1 MSDLFPQRLH
11 TQSRNLG
18 RLVGTLFG
26 SREAEQLPAFAP
38 SRRPPVSDDDNDN
51 DNDTRVPDLLKPAVQ

>member
-26 SREAEQLPAFAP
+26 SREAEQLPASVP
-38 SRRPPVSDDDNDN
+38 SRRPPVSDDDNGN
-51 DNDTRVPDLLKPAVQ
+51 GNGNDTR